1 MAHSYPLIKDFKNCS
16 RDDFVEAAKE
26 LFVLIVF
33 AGMPVWLGL
42 IFSVLSKADKATTIF
57 FLEFL
62 ASGESLLISAAL
74 VGPLIYV
81 ITRKY
86 GDLPEAFTI
95 RFPQGW
101 LFVVLIA
108 IICVIAAATFGF
120 DRVFRQAATDHG
132 RSSVFD
138 ESSIR
143 MFSLCTLFISVA
155 IVYLVSVLRNYLD
168 RGAPAIMRS
177 DTQSFLDQWGKK

>member
-1 MAHSYPLIKDFKNCS
+1 MPHSYPLIKDFRNCT

-26 LFVLIVF
+26 LFVLVVF
-33 AGMPVWLGL
+33 AGMPVWLGI
-42 IFSVLSKADKATTIF
+42 IFSALSKEKSVNVF

-62 ASGESLLISAAL
+62 SSGESLLISAAL
-74 VGPLIYV
+74 VGPLIYI

-86 GDLPEAFTI
+86 GDLPAAFTI

-108 IICVIAAATFGF
+108 IICVITAALFGF
-120 DRVFRQAATDHG
+120 DRVFRQTSIEHG
-132 RSSVFD
+132 HSSVFD
-138 ESSIR
+138 ESSMR
-143 MFSLCTLFISVA
+143 AFSFGVLSVSVL

-177 DTQSFLDQWGKK
+177 DTQSFLDEWRKQ